1 MPCPHA
7 HTPHAAQVP
16 PYHLHTTAPTLG
28 WQGRASPPLANL
40 TLTLTLTLTLALTL
54 ALTLSILTWQVI
66 TAPGGSAEV
75 IPFLK
80 T

>member
-1 MPCPHA
+1 MPH
-7 HTPHAAQVP
+7 P
-16 PYHLHTTAPTLG
+16 P
-28 WQGRASPPLANL
+28 SPSLPLANL
-40 TLTLTLTLTLALTL
+40 TLTSTLISTLTSTLTLP
-54 ALTLSILTWQVI
+54 LTLSQVI